1 MPVVTVFEEHTP
13 EYDQWFDAH
22 KPVYQAELAAL
33 RKFVPPTGMGIE
45 VGVGTGRFAVP
56 LGIRF
61 GIDPSR
67 HMLEIARQ
75 RGLQVCQA
83 VGERLPFRDGQFD
96 LVLLVTVICFVDD
109 VPALLRELNRV
120 LKSGGQLVIGFI
132 NRNSELGGS
141 YESRKEASMF
151 YRDAH
156 FYSVEDV
163 VKWVEQAGFD
173 SLQFCQTLFG
183 PSSEHVPKIMEIR
196 EGYSDGAF
204 VVLSARKVEQARG
217 ERP

>member
-1 MPVVTVFEEHTP
+1 MSIVTVFEQQAQ
-13 EYDQWFDAH
+13 EYDKWFDAH
-22 KPVYQAELAAL
+22 EPVYQAELAAL
-33 RKFVPPTGMGIE
+33 RKFLHPSGMGIE

-67 HMLEIARQ
+67 RMLNIARQ

-151 YRDAH
+151 YREARL
-156 FYSVEDV
+156 YSVEGVADR
-163 VKWVEQAGFD
+163 VKAAGFD
-173 SLQFCQTLFG
+173 SLRFCQTLFG
-183 PSSEHVPKIMEIR
+183 GPDELTPRNLEVHD
-196 EGYSDGAF
+196 GYGDGGF
-204 VVLSARKVEQARG
+204 VVLSAENTANS
-217 ERP
+217 E

>member
-1 MPVVTVFEEHTP
+1 MPVVTVFEEHAP

-22 KPVYQAELAAL
+22 EPVYQAELAAL

-45 VGVGTGRFAVP
+45 VGVGTGRFAIP

-67 HMLEIARQ
+67 HMLHIARQ

-109 VPALLRELNRV
+109 VPTLLRELTRV
-120 LKSGGQLVIGFI
+120 LKSGGQLIIGFI
-132 NRNSELGGS
+132 NRNSELGRL
-141 YESRKEASMF
+141 YESRKEASAF
-151 YRDAH
+151 YRDAR
-156 FYSVEDV
+156 FYSVEEVAD
-163 VKWVEQAGFD
+163 WICHAGFE
-173 SLQFCQTLFG
+173 SLRSCQTLSGG
-183 PSSEHVPKIMEIR
+183 PDELTPRNLEVR
-196 EGYSDGAF
+196 DGRGDGAF
-204 VVLSARKVEQARG
+204 VVLDARKRE
-217 ERP
+217 